1 MVLPARPT
9 GAAPRGGDPG
19 RWRAHIDLG
28 FQRDGN
34 RTVLRRRQHVG
45 PLRVQKPFYPEAEVC
60 HVYLLHPPGGM
71 AGHDQLTINVTVA
84 ERAHVLL
91 TTPAA
96 NKVYRTRD
104 LRSEVIQEI
113 DLAPGCSGEWLPQ
126 GTILFGGSS
135 YAQRTVIRAA
145 SSARFS
151 CWDSICLGRPASG
164 DDFTQGS
171 GEQSLAVFL
180 DDKPLYLDRLD
191 WTADAPLMCSGWGL
205 QSYKVLSQ
213 LLMYPADEDVL
224 ERARQVTVD
233 PAWQAVGRAQG

>member
-1 MVLPARPT
+1 M
-9 GAAPRGGDPG
+9 
-19 RWRAHIDLG
+19 
-28 FQRDGN
+28 
-34 RTVLRRRQHVG
+34 
-45 PLRVQKPFYPEAEVC
+45 
-60 HVYLLHPPGGM
+60 YLLHPPGGM

-96 NKVYRTRD
+96 NKVYRTRG

-145 SSARFS
+145 TSARFS

-180 DDKPLYLDRLD
+180 DGKPLYLDRLD

-224 ERARQVTVD
+224 ERARQVTGD
-233 PAWQAVGRAQG
+233 PAWQAVGRVGVTLVDGLLVMRMLGDAAFQVQELLQTLWSRLRPLVMGHAPCPPRIWAT